1 KAKVTQDAV
10 TDACD
15 ELMES
20 GKNVTVNAITAM
32 TGGSFSTVG
41 AMITGFKRTSES
53 DSSGC
58 CSPASPA
65 TKNRVG
71 PGTNGSPTICQPV
84 GRVPGKS
91 VAANASNAHC
101 PA

>member
-1 KAKVTQDAV
+1 MERKAKVTQDAV

-41 AMITGFKRTSES
+41 AMVKNWNCLLYTSR
-53 DSSGC
+53 C
-58 CSPASPA
+58 
-65 TKNRVG
+65 V
-71 PGTNGSPTICQPV
+71 
-84 GRVPGKS
+84 
-91 VAANASNAHC
+91 
-101 PA
+101 